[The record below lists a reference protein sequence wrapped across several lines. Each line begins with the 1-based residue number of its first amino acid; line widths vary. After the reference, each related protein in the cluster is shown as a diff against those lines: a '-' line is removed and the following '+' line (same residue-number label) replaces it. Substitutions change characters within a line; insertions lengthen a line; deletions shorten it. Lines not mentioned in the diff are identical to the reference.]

1 MISDLNLF
9 LKASIRRGASA
20 ILALLLLLPLLAAA
34 ALPAAAGYAVPAE
47 GELLFL
53 ADFTDKTR
61 WKPSRTELAS
71 GTLSVKT
78 DGDPLSAELRAT
90 TNSVCHNW
98 GGEIDGLPLNGNRY
112 TFFFT
117 LIRDKDKTS
126 KDPNFGFY
134 FDSHYGFYGYSNN
147 LRLLDNMT
155 TLPNHGTKEFLS
167 LGEEIEGDN
176 WGVASERVSVQNYA
190 VEVDGRNKVFRVY
203 VMTAEGTYVYVD
215 GTTKGEISSFYTE
228 NAGIWFHQYNTDM
241 PITISRIA
249 VWKGLMLTSPDK
261 LPGAPETVSAT
272 GSANPGDGTS
282 PEAPVTDPEDTSAS
296 ADDGRQGGRKGEGDG
311 CSSSQG
317 SAILTVIIAGLIPAI
332 FLYISSERRRKNSGS
347 RSQPDHGKEKDN
359 EDKTEK

>member
-1 MISDLNLF
+1 MKS
-9 LKASIRRGASA
+9 SIRRGASS
-20 ILALLLLLPLLAAA
+20 ILAVLLLLPLLAAA
-34 ALPAAAGYAVPAE
+34 ALPAAAGYEVPAE

-190 VEVDGRNKVFRVY
+190 VEVDGKNKLFSVY
-203 VMTAEGTYVYVD
+203 VMTADGTYVYVD
-215 GTTKGEISSFYTE
+215 GTSKGEITSFYTK

-261 LPGAPETVSAT
+261 LPGAPETVPDT
-272 GSANPGDGTS
+272 GSASPGDETAS
-282 PEAPVTDPEDTSAS
+282 NSPVTTAEDTSAS
-296 ADDGRQGGRKGEGDG
+296 TDFDRNGDGNG

-332 FLYISSERRRKNSGS
+332 FLYISTGRRRKNSGS
-347 RSQPDHGKEKDN
+347 GKHPANSKEKDN
-359 EDKTEK
+359 EDRKEE

>member
-1 MISDLNLF
+1 MISDLSLF

-20 ILALLLLLPLLAAA
+20 ILVILLLLPLLAAA
-34 ALPAAAGYAVPAE
+34 ALPAAAGYAVSAE

-61 WKPSRTELAS
+61 WNPSRTELAS

-98 GGEIDGLPLNGNRY
+98 GGEIEGLPLNGNRY

-117 LIRDKDKTS
+117 LVRDKDKTS

-134 FDSHYGFYGYSNN
+134 FDSHYGFYGYSTN

-167 LGEEIEGDN
+167 LEEAVEGDN
-176 WGVASERVSVQNYA
+176 WGIASERVSVQNYA
-190 VEVDGRNKVFRVY
+190 VEVDGKNKLFSVY
-203 VMTAEGTYVYVD
+203 VMTVDGTYVYVD
-215 GTTKGEISSFYTE
+215 GTSKGEISSFYTE

-261 LPGAPETVSAT
+261 LPGAPETVSDT
-272 GSANPGDGTS
+272 GSANTGDGTS
-282 PEAPVTDPEDTSAS
+282 SEAPVTGPEETSAS
-296 ADDGRQGGRKGEGDG
+296 TDYDRNGGDG

-317 SAILTVIIAGLIPAI
+317 SAILTVAIAGLIPAI
-332 FLYISSERRRKNSGS
+332 FLYISTERRRKNSGS
-347 RSQPDHGKEKDN
+347 RSQPDHSKEKDN
-359 EDKTEK
+359 EDRKE

>member
-1 MISDLNLF
+1 MISDLTLF
-9 LKASIRRGASA
+9 LKSVIRRGASA

-34 ALPAAAGYAVPAE
+34 ALPAAAGYAVSAE

-61 WKPSRTELAS
+61 WSPSRTELAS
-71 GTLSVKT
+71 GTLSVT
-78 DGDPLSAELRAT
+78 TAGDPLSAELRAT

-134 FDSHYGFYGYSNN
+134 FDSHYGFYGYSTN

-155 TLPNHGTKEFLS
+155 TLPNHGTKEFIS
-167 LGEEIEGDN
+167 LEEEVEGNN
-176 WGVASERVSVQNYA
+176 WGVASERTSVQNYA
-190 VEVDGRNKVFRVY
+190 VEVDGKNKLFRVY
-203 VMTAEGTYVYVD
+203 VMTADGTYVYVD
-215 GTTKGEISSFYTE
+215 GTSKGEISSFYTE

-241 PITISRIA
+241 PITISRIS
-249 VWKGLMLTSPDK
+249 VWKGLMLTSPEK
-261 LPGAPETVSAT
+261 LPGAPGTVPDT
-272 GSANPGDGTS
+272 GRAEDPGDLTTS
-282 PEAPVTDPEDTSAS
+282 EAPVTGPEDTSAS
-296 ADDGRQGGRKGEGDG
+296 TDDDRQGGSG

-317 SAILTVIIAGLIPAI
+317 SAILTVAIAGLIPAI
-332 FLYISSERRRKNSGS
+332 FLYISSERRRKNSVS

-359 EDKTEK
+359 EDRKE

>member
-1 MISDLNLF
+1 MISDLTLF

-34 ALPAAAGYAVPAE
+34 ALPAAAGYAVPVE

-249 VWKGLMLTSPDK
+249 VWKGLMLTSPEK
-261 LPGAPETVSAT
+261 LPGTPETVSDT
-272 GSANPGDGTS
+272 GSANTGDGTS
-282 PEAPVTDPEDTSAS
+282 PEAPVTDPEDTSA
-296 ADDGRQGGRKGEGDG
+296 DTDGNRRGGRDG

-317 SAILTVIIAGLIPAI
+317 SAILTVMIAGLIPAI